1 MISSRARPGES
12 EDLLKEKQR
21 SPGSLLLRRLGGGSG
36 ASGLLTERIPAA
48 APRARRLKT
57 GVGCNPLGSRDT
69 RKGSGTSGGGVGGRR
84 THRTHL

>member
-48 APRARRLKT
+48 APRARE
-57 GVGCNPLGSRDT
+57 VED
-69 RKGSGTSGGGVGGRR
+69 GGGM
-84 THRTHL
+84 